1 MLQKSN
7 TILLPELGLNLE
19 PEFLK
24 EIHVDTEFSRVI
36 AHVVG
41 QTGARS
47 IMIRATS
54 DGRLHVASG
63 GVSFEW
69 MEVQTDNAPD
79 AWNVAQTYEYAQAVM
94 VTDFDL
100 EDFAAEF
107 QFRNHSGIW
116 GPTKR
121 LRVGISSIDFVHY
134 GVRIRNRVGA
144 SVSAFQITVYR

>member
-7 TILLPELGLNLE
+7 TVLLPEIGLDLE
-19 PEFLK
+19 PEFVK
-24 EIHVDTEFSRVI
+24 EISIDTEFTRVI

-41 QTGARS
+41 QTGARA

-69 MEVQTDNAPD
+69 MEVNTDNAPD
-79 AWNVAQTYEYAQAVM
+79 AWDAVQTYEYADAVL

-100 EDFAAEF
+100 ENFAAII
-107 QFRNHSGIW
+107 QFRDHAGNW
-116 GPTKR
+116 GDEKR
-121 LRVGISSIDFVHY
+121 LRVGVSSIDFIHY

-144 SVSAFQITVYR
+144 SVSAFEITCYR